1 MEHAGL
7 DQLARRSR
15 DIGPLA
21 AGQIGIGIMTDHAV
35 GHVDDAS
42 ALGRRDLLALTR
54 CGGDQRESRQH
65 RYGPTSHRAQATKAC
80 SRSRT
85 GPWADSTI
93 TAAKH
98 VELTPGRSAKRPSNP
113 SRLVFPPTCNN

>member
-54 CGGDQRESRQH
+54 CGGDQRESSQH
-65 RYGPTSHRAQATKAC
+65 RYGPISHRAQATKAC

-85 GPWADSTI
+85 GPWADSMR
-93 TAAKH
+93 TAATN
-98 VELTPGRSAKRPSNP
+98 VELIPVVQRGDPQDP
-113 SRLVFPPTCNN
+113 SRLVFPPT